1 MGSGS
6 TSIRPMTDLPASPIE
21 VETWI
26 LSLCEALEEQIDL
39 YRQLSQQRAVAEADY
54 RHRHARAVLEQQGK
68 PTTTVREAV
77 ADYRASAEFR
87 QWRILEAQEKATL
100 QAMSGIRSRLEAL
113 RTVAANVRAATH

>member
-1 MGSGS
+1 MNGEV
-6 TSIRPMTDLPASPIE
+6 PASPIE

-26 LSLCEALEEQIDL
+26 LTLCEALEEQIDL
-39 YRQLSQQRAVAEADY
+39 FRQLSQARAVAEADY

-68 PTTTVREAV
+68 PTTAVREAV

-113 RTVAANVRAATH
+113 RTVAANIRAATH